1 MTSLLNPGKRRKPTQ
16 YSGLGEWLKPTDF
29 DSVEETPR
37 QFESDSR
44 CGIIWEPSRGDT
56 VFTNPKAKLI
66 IIGGTDNGGN
76 MTNFLSVLIRK
87 ICQNSEADVLSLW
100 MV

>member
-16 YSGLGEWLKPTDF
+16 YSGLGERLKPTDF

-56 VFTNPKAKLI
+56 VFTNPKQKQI
-66 IIGGTDNGGN
+66 IVGGI
-76 MTNFLSVLIRK
+76 SIEK
-87 ICQNSEADVLSLW
+87 I
-100 MV
+100 

>member
-1 MTSLLNPGKRRKPTQ
+1 MQGRTKVHKICFFQGLSIKRRKPTQ

-66 IIGGTDNGGN
+66 IIEGTDNGE
-76 MTNFLSVLIRK
+76 I
-87 ICQNSEADVLSLW
+87 
-100 MV
+100 